1 MLYNPLVCGKKQLI
15 RKVNDKNLLRNRRE
29 RMSTDRY
36 TSPLSERYASKEMQY
51 IFSQDMKFRTW
62 RRLWIALAETEK
74 ELGLNITQ
82 EQIDELKAHAD
93 DINYDVAKAREKEV
107 RHDVMSHV
115 YAYGVQCP
123 KAKGII
129 HLGATSCYVGDNTDI
144 IVMTEALKLVQ
155 KKLVNVIAELSKFAD
170 KYKDQPTLAFTHFQ
184 PAQPTTVGKRA
195 TLWTQEFMMDLEDL
209 EYVLGTIKLLGS
221 KGTTGTQAS
230 FLELF
235 EGDQETIDKIDPM
248 IAAKMGFKECYP
260 VSGQTYSRKVDTRV
274 VNVLAGIAASAHKM
288 SNDIRLLQHLKEVEE
303 PFEKSQIGSSAMA
316 YKRNPMRSE
325 RIASL
330 SRYVMVDALNPA
342 ITSATQWFERTLD
355 DSANKRLSVP
365 EGFLAID
372 GILDL
377 CLNVVDGLVVY
388 PKVIEK
394 HMMAELPFM
403 ATENIMMD
411 AVKAGGDRQE
421 LHERIRELSME
432 AGKNVKVEG
441 KDNNL
446 LELIAADPAFNL
458 TLEELQKT
466 MDPKKY
472 VGRAKEQTESF
483 IAKVVNP
490 VLASHKEMLGM
501 TAEINV

>member
-1 MLYNPLVCGKKQLI
+1 MN
-15 RKVNDKNLLRNRRE
+15 
-29 RMSTDRY
+29 DRY
-36 TSPLSERYASKEMQY
+36 QSPLSERYASKEMQY
-51 IFSQDMKFRTW
+51 IFSPDMKFRTW
-62 RRLWIALAETEK
+62 RKLWIALAETEK

-82 EQIDELKAHAD
+82 EQIDELKAHAE
-93 DINYDVAKAREKEV
+93 DINYDVAKEREKIV

-144 IVMTEALKLVQ
+144 IVMSEALKLVR
-155 KKLVNVIAELSKFAD
+155 KKLVNVIAELAKFAD
-170 KYKDQPTLAFTHFQ
+170 TYKNQATLAFTHFQ

-195 TLWTQEFMMDLEDL
+195 TLWLQEFMMDLEDL
-209 EYVLGTIKLLGS
+209 TYVQGTLKLLGS

-248 IAAKMGFKECYP
+248 IAKKMGFEACYP

-274 VNVLAGIAASAHKM
+274 LNILAGIAASAHKM

-303 PFEKSQIGSSAMA
+303 PFEKTQIGSSAMA

-330 SRYVMVDALNPA
+330 SRYVLCDALNPA

-355 DSANKRLSVP
+355 DSANKRLSIP

-432 AGKNVKVEG
+432 AGKTVKVEG

-458 TLEELQKT
+458 SLEDLQKS
-466 MDPKKY
+466 MDPSKY
-472 VGRAKEQTESF
+472 VGRAPRQVEVF
-483 IAKVVNP
+483 LRDVVNP
-490 VLASHKEMLGM
+490 VLEANKEVLGM
-501 TAEINV
+501 KAEINV

>member
-1 MLYNPLVCGKKQLI
+1 M
-15 RKVNDKNLLRNRRE
+15 
-29 RMSTDRY
+29 
-36 TSPLSERYASKEMQY
+36 
-51 IFSQDMKFRTW
+51 
-62 RRLWIALAETEK
+62 
-74 ELGLNITQ
+74 
-82 EQIDELKAHAD
+82 KAHAD

-144 IVMTEALKLVQ
+144 IVMTEALKLVK
-155 KKLVNVIAELSKFAD
+155 KKLVNVIAELAKFAD
-170 KYKDQPTLAFTHFQ
+170 ANKALPTLAFTHFQ

-195 TLWTQEFMMDLEDL
+195 TLWMQEFLMDLEDL
-209 EYVLGTIKLLGS
+209 EYVLSTMKLLGS

-235 EGDQETIDKIDPM
+235 DGDQETIDKIDPM
-248 IAAKMGFKECYP
+248 IAKKMGFEKCYP

-274 VNVLAGIAASAHKM
+274 LNILAGIAASAHKF

-330 SRYVMVDALNPA
+330 SRFVMVDAMNPA

-355 DSANKRLSVP
+355 DSANKRLSIP

-394 HMMAELPFM
+394 RLRSELPFM

-441 KDNNL
+441 KENNL
-446 LELIAADPAFNL
+446 LELIAADPAFNM
-458 TLEELQKT
+458 TLEDLQKT
-466 MDPKKY
+466 MEPSKY
-472 VGRAKEQTESF
+472 TGRAEVQVNAFLKN
-483 IAKVVNP
+483 VVQP
-490 VLASHKEMLGM
+490 VLDDNKEILGM

>member
-1 MLYNPLVCGKKQLI
+1 
-15 RKVNDKNLLRNRRE
+15 
-29 RMSTDRY
+29 MSTDRY

-51 IFSQDMKFRTW
+51 IFSQDMKFTTW
-62 RRLWIALAETEK
+62 RKLWIALAETEM
-74 ELGLNITQ
+74 ELGLSENGKPVITQ
-82 EQIDELKAHAD
+82 EQIDELKAHVS
-93 DINYDVAKAREKEV
+93 DINYDVAVEREKLV

-115 YAYGVQCP
+115 YAYGQQCP
-123 KAKGII
+123 KAAGII

-144 IVMTEALKLVQ
+144 IIMNEALKLVH
-155 KKLVNVIAELSKFAD
+155 KKLVSVIAELANFAN

-195 TLWTQEFMMDLEDL
+195 TLWLQEFMMDLEDL
-209 EYVLGTIKLLGS
+209 EYVQSTLKLLGS

-235 EGDQETIDKIDPM
+235 NGDQETIDKIDPM
-248 IAAKMGFKECYP
+248 IAEKMGFKACYP

-274 VNVLAGIAASAHKM
+274 LNILAGIAASAHKM

-303 PFEKSQIGSSAMA
+303 PFEKNQIGSSAMA

-388 PKVIEK
+388 PKVIYK
-394 HMMAELPFM
+394 HFMAEIPFM

-411 AVKAGGDRQE
+411 AVKEGGNRQE
-421 LHERIRELSME
+421 LHEKIRQLSME
-432 AGKNVKVEG
+432 AGKTVKEEG
-441 KDNNL
+441 KENNL
-446 LELIAADPAFNL
+446 VDLIAADPAFGLTKEQIEANL
-458 TLEELQKT
+458 KPEL
-466 MDPKKY
+466 Y
-472 VGRAKEQTESF
+472 VGRAPRRVEVF
-483 IAKVVNP
+483 LRDVVNP
-490 VLASHKEMLGM
+490 VLDANKSELGVK
-501 TAEINV
+501 AEINV

>member
-1 MLYNPLVCGKKQLI
+1 
-15 RKVNDKNLLRNRRE
+15 
-29 RMSTDRY
+29 MSNDRY

-51 IFSQDMKFRTW
+51 IFQPDKKFRTW
-62 RRLWIALAETEK
+62 RKHWIALAETEK
-74 ELGLNITQ
+74 ELGLDITD
-82 EQIDELKAHAD
+82 EQIEELKAHAD
-93 DINYDVAKAREKEV
+93 DINYDVAKEREKVV

-115 YAYGVQCP
+115 YAYGKQCP

-144 IVMTEALKLVQ
+144 ILMSEALEIVR
-155 KKLVNVIAELSKFAD
+155 KKLINVIAELAKFAD
-170 KYKDQPTLAFTHFQ
+170 EHKNLPTLAFTHFQ

-195 TLWTQEFMMDLEDL
+195 TLWMQEFMMDLEDL
-209 EYVLGTIKLLGS
+209 EYVKGSLKLLGS

-235 EGDQETIDKIDPM
+235 DGDQETIDKIDPM
-248 IAAKMGFKECYP
+248 IAKKMGFETCYP

-288 SNDIRLLQHLKEVEE
+288 SNDIRLLQHLKEIEE
-303 PFEKSQIGSSAMA
+303 PFEKTQIGSSAMA

-330 SRYVMVDALNPA
+330 SRYVMVDAMNPA

-394 HMMAELPFM
+394 RLMSELPFM

-432 AGKNVKVEG
+432 AGRNVKEKG
-441 KDNNL
+441 LDNNL

-458 TLEELQKT
+458 SLEELQKT
-466 MDPKKY
+466 MDPAKY
-472 VGRAKEQTESF
+472 VGRAPVQVE
-483 IAKVVNP
+483 AYLNNVVNP
-490 VLASHKEMLGM
+490 MLEANKEILGV

>member
-1 MLYNPLVCGKKQLI
+1 
-15 RKVNDKNLLRNRRE
+15 
-29 RMSTDRY
+29 MSTDRY
-36 TSPLSERYASKEMQY
+36 VSPLSERYASKEMQY
-51 IFSQDMKFRTW
+51 IFSPDMKFRTW

-74 ELGLNITQ
+74 ELGLPITQ
-82 EQIDELKAHAD
+82 EQIDELKAHKD
-93 DINYDVAKAREKEV
+93 DINYDVAKERERQV

-144 IVMTEALKLVQ
+144 IVMTEALKLVK
-155 KKLVNVIAELSKFAD
+155 KKLVNVIAELAKFAE
-170 KYKDQPTLAFTHFQ
+170 KHKDLPTLAFTHFQ

-195 TLWTQEFMMDLEDL
+195 TLWMQEFMLDLEDL
-209 EYVLGTIKLLGS
+209 NYVLSTMKLLGS
-221 KGTTGTQAS
+221 KATTGTQAS

-235 EGDQETIDKIDPM
+235 DGDQETIDKIDPM
-248 IAAKMGFKECYP
+248 IAEKMGFKQCYP

-274 VNVLAGIAASAHKM
+274 VNILAGIAASAHKF

-330 SRYVMVDALNPA
+330 SRFVMVDAMNPA

-394 HMMAELPFM
+394 RLRSELPFM

-432 AGKNVKVEG
+432 AGKTVKVEG

-458 TLEELQKT
+458 TLEELEKT
-466 MDPKKY
+466 MDPAKY
-472 VGRAKEQTESF
+472 TGRASVQVDAFLKNV
-483 IAKVVNP
+483 INP
-490 VLASHKEMLGM
+490 MLEENKDLLGM

>member
-1 MLYNPLVCGKKQLI
+1 
-15 RKVNDKNLLRNRRE
+15 
-29 RMSTDRY
+29 MSTDRY
-36 TSPLSERYASKEMQY
+36 QSPLSERYASKEMQY
-51 IFSQDMKFRTW
+51 IFSPDKKFRTW

-144 IVMTEALKLVQ
+144 IIMTEALKLVK
-155 KKLVNVIAELSKFAD
+155 KKLVNVIAELADFAD
-170 KYKDQPTLAFTHFQ
+170 KYKNQPTLAFTHFQ

-195 TLWTQEFMMDLEDL
+195 TLWMQEFMLDLEDL
-209 EYVLGTIKLLGS
+209 DYVISTMKLLGS

-235 EGDQETIDKIDPM
+235 DGDNEKIYQIDPM
-248 IAAKMGFKECYP
+248 IAEKMGFKECYP

-274 VNVLAGIAASAHKM
+274 LNVLAGIAASAHKF

-330 SRYVMVDALNPA
+330 SRYVMIDAMNPA

-394 HMMAELPFM
+394 RLMSELPFM

-466 MDPKKY
+466 MDPSKY
-472 VGRAKEQTESF
+472 VGRAPLQVDNF
-483 IAKVVNP
+483 LNKVIRP
-490 VLASHKEMLGM
+490 MLEENKDLLGVK
-501 TAEINV
+501 AEINV

>member
-1 MLYNPLVCGKKQLI
+1 MN
-15 RKVNDKNLLRNRRE
+15 
-29 RMSTDRY
+29 TDIY
-36 TSPLSERYASKEMQY
+36 QSPLSERYASKEMQY
-51 IFSQDMKFRTW
+51 IFSPSMKFKTW
-62 RRLWIALAETEK
+62 RKLWIALAETEK
-74 ELGLNITQ
+74 ELGLPITQ
-82 EQIDELKAHAD
+82 EQIDELKEHAE
-93 DINYDVAKAREKEV
+93 DINFQVAKERECQV

-144 IVMTEALKLVQ
+144 IVMTEALRLVK
-155 KKLVNVIAELSKFAD
+155 KKLLNVLEKLAGFAREH
-170 KYKDQPTLAFTHFQ
+170 KDQPTLAFTHFQ

-195 TLWTQEFMMDLEDL
+195 TLWMQEFLLDLEDL
-209 EYVLGTIKLLGS
+209 EHVLGGMKLLGS

-235 EGDQETIDKIDPM
+235 EGRQEMVDKVDPM
-248 IAAKMGFKECYP
+248 IAEKMGFSACYP

-274 VNVLAGIAASAHKM
+274 ANVLAGIAASAHKF

-303 PFEKSQIGSSAMA
+303 PFEKDQIGSSAMA

-330 SRYVMVDALNPA
+330 ARYVMVDALNPA
-342 ITSATQWFERTLD
+342 ITSAVQWFERTLD
-355 DSANKRLSVP
+355 DSANKRLSIP
-365 EGFLAID
+365 EAFLAVD

-377 CLNVVDGLVVY
+377 CLNVADGLVVY

-394 HMMAELPFM
+394 RLMAELPFM
-403 ATENIMMD
+403 ATENILMD

-432 AGKNVKVEG
+432 AARHVKAEG
-441 KDNNL
+441 KENDL
-446 LELIAADPAFNL
+446 LELIAADEAFNL
-458 TLEELQKT
+458 TLEELRGA
-466 MDPKKY
+466 MDPARY
-472 VGRAKEQTESF
+472 VGCAPRQVEVFLEQ
-483 IAKVVNP
+483 VVEP
-490 VLASHKEMLGM
+490 VLEENRGSLGLK
-501 TAEINV
+501 ADIHV